1 MGAPPPAYETAVTQ
15 RTPVAEEKRSASTG
29 IESERPLP
37 RTPPTEQSNA
47 PIKDQPVRI
56 EYRHPLDQL
65 KDGPPR
71 SPSNLTLSGSNAGH
85 TNAAQ
90 SAPAPQEQDPVAEE
104 RPPTSTGIESE
115 RPRPKTPPAAQSNAP
130 IKEQPVRIEYR
141 HPLDHGQDDPSRKP
155 QGEQGRQLA
164 QAGSMPSEQANQK
177 PKKFFFCC

>member
-15 RTPVAEEKRSASTG
+15 RTPVAEEKRSTSTG

-37 RTPPTEQSNA
+37 RTPPTAQSNA

-71 SPSNLTLSGSNAGH
+71 NPSNLTLSGSNAGH
-85 TNAAQ
+85 TDAAQ
-90 SAPAPQEQDPVAEE
+90 SAPAPQERDPVAEE

-115 RPRPKTPPAAQSNAP
+115 RPRPRTPRATQSNAP
-130 IKEQPVRIEYR
+130 IKEQPVRV
-141 HPLDHGQDDPSRKP
+141 DDPSTKP
-155 QGEQGRQLA
+155 QGEQSRQLA